1 MAEKFKVSL
10 AIPCFNAEIF
20 IGQVLESIMAQ
31 TRQPDEILIIDDGS
45 SDNTKKIVSQFSQI
59 RLICHDNNQG
69 IAAARNSAIKH
80 ASGDII
86 VFLDADALASP
97 EYIEEM
103 VAGFTG
109 EDVAGVNGRAI
120 ESVQKTI
127 YDKWRKDVLFQE
139 WGDEHRQEVYF
150 LFGMCA
156 AYRKKVLEEV
166 GGFNELFRISGEDM
180 DISYRIRKMGY
191 RLAYTPKAL
200 VYHLRE
206 DSRQTIMRMT
216 FRHCFW
222 GFLAQKKNHC
232 YQNKISLGESAGIFL
247 RQLFLDGLFRGNWAF
262 AALSLQLHFIILR
275 AFVAS
280 RKTNPI
286 EAAKMAYVPGTVSSF
301 EWEGH
306 WKK

>member
-1 MAEKFKVSL
+1 MTEKLTVSL

-20 IGQVLESIMAQ
+20 IGQVLDSIAAQ
-31 TRQPDEILIIDDGS
+31 TRQPEEIIIIDDGS
-45 SDNTKKIVSQFSQI
+45 SDDTRKIVSQFPH
-59 RLICHDNNQG
+59 RLICHGSNQG

-97 EYIEEM
+97 QYIEEM
-103 VAGFTG
+103 VAGFSG

-120 ESVQKTI
+120 ESMQKTI
-127 YDKWRKDVLFQE
+127 YDKWRKEVLFQE
-139 WGDEHRQEVYF
+139 WGDAHREEVYF

-166 GGFNELFRISGEDM
+166 GGFSELFRISGEDM
-180 DISYRIRKMGY
+180 DISYRIRKMGH
-191 RLAYTPKAL
+191 RLVYTPKAL

-206 DSRQTIMRMT
+206 DSRETIRRMT

-232 YQNKISLGESAGIFL
+232 YQNKISLSQSATIFI
-247 RQLFLDGLFRGNWAF
+247 RQLFLDGLFRGNLVF
-262 AALSLQLHFIILR
+262 AALSLQLHLIILK
-275 AFVAS
+275 AFIAA
-280 RKTNPI
+280 RRTDPA
-286 EAAKMAYVPGTVSSF
+286 EAAKLAGVQGSAKSF
-301 EWEGH
+301 MWEGH

>member
-1 MAEKFKVSL
+1 MAEKLTVSL

-20 IGQVLESIMAQ
+20 IGQVLESIVAQ
-31 TRQPDEILIIDDGS
+31 TRQPEEIIIIDDGS
-45 SDNTKKIVSQFSQI
+45 SDDTRKIVSQFPHI
-59 RLICHDNNQG
+59 RLICHGSNQG
-69 IAAARNSAIKH
+69 IAAARNSAITH

-97 EYIEEM
+97 EYIEGM
-103 VAGFTG
+103 VAGFSG

-127 YDKWRKDVLFQE
+127 YDKWRKEVLFQE
-139 WGDEHRQEVYF
+139 WGDSHREEVSF

-166 GGFNELFRISGEDM
+166 GGFDGLFRISGEDM
-180 DISYRIRKMGY
+180 DISYRIRKRGY
-191 RLAYTPKAL
+191 RLSYTPKAL

-206 DSRQTIMRMT
+206 DSSKTIRRMT

-232 YQNKISLGESAGIFL
+232 YENKISLSQSAAIFV
-247 RQLFLDGLFRGNWAF
+247 RQLLLDGLLRGDPAF
-262 AALSLQLHFIILR
+262 AVLSLQLHLIILR
-275 AFVAS
+275 AFIAA
-280 RKTNPI
+280 RKADISDP
-286 EAAKMAYVPGTVSSF
+286 AKLAGVQSKVRSF
-301 EWEGH
+301 QWEGH

>member
-1 MAEKFKVSL
+1 MAEKFTVTL
-10 AIPCFNAEIF
+10 AIPCFNAELF
-20 IGQVLESIMAQ
+20 IGQVLESIVAQ
-31 TRQPDEILIIDDGS
+31 TRQPDEIIIVDDGS
-45 SDNTKKIVSQFSQI
+45 SDDTRKIVSQFPN
-59 RLICHDNNQG
+59 RLICHDSNKG

-97 EYIEEM
+97 QYIEEM
-103 VAGFTG
+103 VAGFSG
-109 EDVAGVNGRAI
+109 DDVAGVNGRAI

-127 YDKWRKDVLFQE
+127 YDKWRKEVLFQE
-139 WGDEHRQEVYF
+139 WGNAHREEVYF

-156 AYRKKVLEEV
+156 AYRKKTLEEV
-166 GGFNELFRISGEDM
+166 GGFDELFRISGEDM

-206 DSRQTIMRMT
+206 DSSETIRRMT

-222 GFLAQKKNHC
+222 GFIAQKKNHC
-232 YQNKISLGESAGIFL
+232 NQNKISLSQSAGIFL
-247 RQLFLDGLFRGNWAF
+247 RQLFLDGLLSGNLAF
-262 AALSLQLHFIILR
+262 AALSLRLHFIILR
-275 AFVAS
+275 AFVAA
-280 RKTNPI
+280 RKTDPV
-286 EAAKMAYVPGTVSSF
+286 EAAKLAGVQGTVKNF